1 MTKDNKRLQSKYY
14 YAEYLLCIVYC
25 SEVWLNFVVFLC
37 VDDLSD
43 LEKQLTEGGASVH
56 DLEKAK
62 KKLQQELEEL
72 NLLME
77 VSQKLSSLL

>member
-1 MTKDNKRLQSKYY
+1 MSYNHVNS
-14 YAEYLLCIVYC
+14 
-25 SEVWLNFVVFLC
+25 S
-37 VDDLSD
+37 DDLAD

-72 NLLME
+72 NLMME
-77 VSQKLSSLL
+77 VGVVTLFPR